1 MAINTDISIT
11 ADITSNFI
19 LGGFVFVLTVI
30 AIGLYIANKDPNNQW
45 SWLHLVQGNDN
56 KGSLTKFLQFIGG
69 MTGTFVVVFQTVKST
84 LSVELFAVYL
94 AALGVSEGFSKWVY
108 AKYGN
113 KDEKKES

>member
-1 MAINTDISIT
+1 MAFNTNIDISAT
-11 ADITSNFI
+11 ITSNMI
-19 LGGFVFVLTVI
+19 LGGFIVVMAII
-30 AIGLYIANKDPNNQW
+30 AFGLYLANKDPDNQW
-45 SWLHLVQGNDN
+45 NWLHLVQGNDN

-113 KDEKKES
+113 KEDKKE